1 MALSHGVKGGRRAC
15 VLTVLSQGAVEGGG
29 EPRGESAP
37 VVSVLTSTQ
46 GHRVTTA
53 ALGVGIVVVACLSR
67 LAPSRAGAHGAVA
80 RRRAAK
86 AHWPSR
92 PALATL
98 WHPEVG
104 DDEGLILSV
113 TRLRGLA
120 SGYTPSDTL
129 PATYMYKYKIQP
141 WIHARD
147 IKIHQD
153 TYPITITHPRPCAQ
167 IPIESS

>member
-1 MALSHGVKGGRRAC
+1 VVGARACLPSSRRARSK
-15 VLTVLSQGAVEGGG
+15 V
-29 EPRGESAP
+29 GESAP

-113 TRLRGLA
+113 TRLRGLS

-129 PATYMYKYKIQP
+129 PDTRTSIKSNP
-141 WIHARD
+141 WIHARY